1 MDDREFSYRVASAL
15 DDEDF
20 RAVLADRMVNELTR
34 SVAPDVLAVRPLAV
48 PALAA
53 LSDTPPFR
61 RLFTRA
67 IAQRHRALTN
77 GESTFAFEL
86 PLGEGPVIE
95 SLRSVSPRVANA
107 VPADLTVPV
116 LRLDPREFELE
127 GARLLV
133 DLADWWWPLL
143 IAAVLALIGCGL
155 LAGGVRA
162 AVVYVGAAIAGAG
175 LLVVVGVAGLGEFV
189 VSHAAHAADLSDEP
203 ERGAVRA
210 LWSALFGDLLSAAL
224 IAALTGTIVAALAAQ
239 ELSTRALAAT
249 WERTQSLVRSP
260 SPAARWARAV
270 VLVALGATFVLEP
283 TLGGRIVLVVAGGL
297 LVLIGV
303 AQVSGGA
310 RERPATAAPTAAP
323 PMRVAAAVGAVV
335 LVAGV
340 ALALV
345 LPSPGA
351 APVESAESA
360 EGCNGSAALC
370 DRRLNEVVF
379 PGTHNSYAA
388 ADEEGWFFANQRY
401 GIARQLSDGIRA
413 FLIDVHYG
421 VTGERGRVRTDLAY
435 EGSSRN
441 KVVRQLSP
449 EAVRAA
455 DRLAGGV
462 GAGETTGRRRPYLCH
477 TLCELG
483 AEPVDEQLN
492 LFRKFLDANPREVVI
507 LFIEPYVPVEEIE
520 RALEQADL
528 LSEAAALQRDAP
540 LPTLGDL
547 VAADTRLVVLAED
560 DGGARPWYLDGFSF
574 VQDTPLGATEPA
586 ELRCRRF
593 RGSADSPLF
602 MVNHWIPPF
611 PPSVSRNEQ
620 IAGTAL
626 RDRLRRCQ
634 RSRRLLPNLLA
645 VDFHE
650 RSGVVEVARQLN
662 AQTR

>member
-20 RAVLADRMVNELTR
+20 RAVLADRMVNGLTR

-155 LAGGVRA
+155 LAGGARRGGVRGRGDRGRRA
-162 AVVYVGAAIAGAG
+162 ARG
-175 LLVVVGVAGLGEFV
+175 VGVAGLGEFV

-210 LWSALFGDLLSAAL
+210 LWSALFGDLLSAGL

-283 TLGGRIVLVVAGGL
+283 TLEGGSCWWL
-297 LVLIGV
+297 
-303 AQVSGGA
+303 
-310 RERPATAAPTAAP
+310 
-323 PMRVAAAVGAVV
+323 
-335 LVAGV
+335 
-340 ALALV
+340 
-345 LPSPGA
+345 
-351 APVESAESA
+351 
-360 EGCNGSAALC
+360 
-370 DRRLNEVVF
+370 
-379 PGTHNSYAA
+379 
-388 ADEEGWFFANQRY
+388 
-401 GIARQLSDGIRA
+401 
-413 FLIDVHYG
+413 
-421 VTGERGRVRTDLAY
+421 
-435 EGSSRN
+435 
-441 KVVRQLSP
+441 
-449 EAVRAA
+449 RAA
-455 DRLAGGV
+455 
-462 GAGETTGRRRPYLCH
+462 CS
-477 TLCELG
+477 C
-483 AEPVDEQLN
+483 
-492 LFRKFLDANPREVVI
+492 
-507 LFIEPYVPVEEIE
+507 
-520 RALEQADL
+520 
-528 LSEAAALQRDAP
+528 
-540 LPTLGDL
+540 
-547 VAADTRLVVLAED
+547 
-560 DGGARPWYLDGFSF
+560 
-574 VQDTPLGATEPA
+574 
-586 ELRCRRF
+586 
-593 RGSADSPLF
+593 
-602 MVNHWIPPF
+602 
-611 PPSVSRNEQ
+611 
-620 IAGTAL
+620 
-626 RDRLRRCQ
+626 
-634 RSRRLLPNLLA
+634 
-645 VDFHE
+645 
-650 RSGVVEVARQLN
+650 
-662 AQTR
+662 